1 MKNVDV
7 EKQLNICFYKDTIAK
22 RIKYLNNKKIINTNS
37 KDEIIFSINE
47 ENMAKQELMW
57 YTYNLIALNEQ
68 YSNDDYVAFFVTITL
83 QSQFHKYKSFK
94 NNHINNPK
102 YIESNS
108 VNLSY
113 KILNQFFRTV
123 SKNFRVNREYKKV
136 TFAKVIEPHKDNL
149 TPHLHSI
156 VWIKKEYA
164 QDFESYLYKQIEK
177 SKDIGQSKIEPLEDV
192 SRASGYILKYMQKN
206 FKEDSYKNYYGWRLR
221 HSLRAFTFSKTFLN
235 KEIFNK
241 LSFNFSK
248 NTIKHPDIIEDYTN
262 NYYKLVS
269 MFTSVTTTIT
279 DIESGEVKESTK
291 EASEDDIFQVHIKKQ
306 RCKIDNIY
314 QFKINSFVGVKD
326 IETIE
331 IKLKKLK
338 LYDSFNYFC
347 FDSLGINI
355 TQIEDEIYRLL
366 LDEFLDDLKY
376 RSRYSYKIIN
386 YQIYKKASSNCQYDL
401 VFDKKEWELLSK
413 N

>member
-1 MKNVDV
+1 MKNVEV
-7 EKQLNICFYKDTIAK
+7 EKQLNICFYKDTMKK

-37 KDEIIFSINE
+37 KDEINFSINE

-136 TFAKVIEPHKDNL
+136 TFAKVIEPHKDNY

-164 QDFESYLYKQIEK
+164 KDFESYLYKQIDK

-206 FKEDSYKNYYGWRLR
+206 FKEDSYKNYYGSRLR
-221 HSLRAFTFSKTFLN
+221 HSLRAFTFSKTLLN
-235 KEIFNK
+235 KDIFNK

-248 NTIKHPDIIEDYTN
+248 NTIKHPDIIEEYTN

-269 MFTSVTTTIT
+269 MFTSVTTKIIDTET
-279 DIESGEVKESTK
+279 GEVKESTK
-291 EASEDDIFQVHIKKQ
+291 VASEDDIFQVLIKKE
-306 RCKIDNIY
+306 RCKIDDIY
-314 QFKINSFVGVKD
+314 EYKIDYLSKLTSIKSIESNLKSFKLF
-326 IETIE
+326 
-331 IKLKKLK
+331 
-338 LYDSFNYFC
+338 DSFNYFC

-355 TQIEDEIYRLL
+355 NQIEDEIYRLL
-366 LDEFLDDLKY
+366 LDEFLEELKNK
-376 RSRYSYKIIN
+376 SRYSYKIIN
-386 YQIYKKASSNCQYDL
+386 YQIYKKTPSNCQYDL
-401 VFDKKEWELLSK
+401 VFDKKEWEILTK